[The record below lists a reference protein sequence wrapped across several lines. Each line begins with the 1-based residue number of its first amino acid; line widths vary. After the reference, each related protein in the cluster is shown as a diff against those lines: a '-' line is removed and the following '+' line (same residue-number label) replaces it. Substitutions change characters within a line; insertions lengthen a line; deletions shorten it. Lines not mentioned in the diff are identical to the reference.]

1 MNLVLD
7 GKVLRTSATTVGEL
21 IRTLSSL
28 DETRDRVVRSIL
40 IDGTELEEWH
50 ESSQVSIAPTSEV
63 VVTTLPLRQAIL
75 ETVVTCIEY
84 LPRLIEGGLGI
95 TTYIQQGL
103 EREALH
109 AIPDLIDGLRWYSE
123 FLSQLASLRSAERE
137 LSEIRLSNLNRV
149 LSALVSALEK
159 SDFTLFAD
167 LLEYELIP
175 ELEKGAEDIRRLR
188 STLTTEM
195 VEK

>member
-175 ELEKGAEDIRRLR
+175 ELQKGAEDIRRLR

>member
-123 FLSQLASLRSAERE
+123 FLAQLASLRSAERE

-175 ELEKGAEDIRRLR
+175 ELQKGAEDIRRLR

>member
-50 ESSQVSIAPTSEV
+50 ESSQVLIAPTSEV

-175 ELEKGAEDIRRLR
+175 ELQKGAEDIRRLR

>member
-137 LSEIRLSNLNRV
+137 LSEIRLSNLNGV

-175 ELEKGAEDIRRLR
+175 ELQKGAEDIRRLR